1 VTSPELRHSRI
12 AILAYFFI
20 LGVAFTAWSARLPAI
35 KQSLHLS
42 DGRLGLALFAV
53 PAGSVLTL
61 ALSGRIAD
69 RFGAERVLRIAGVL
83 FPAALVPVALAG
95 NLAELMAM
103 LALFGA
109 LAGLLD
115 VSMNAC
121 GARLE
126 LGYGRPIMSSLH
138 AGYSIAGLGGAAI
151 GGISAWLG
159 ASPLATFAVTA
170 AALIVLG
177 LLAAPHV
184 FIPAVA
190 PPGKDSSDP
199 RRSPRQ
205 IATVIWVLGLL
216 ALCGQ
221 VGEGSAGDWSAV
233 YLHVDLGTSAAAA
246 AVALGAFSVTM
257 AAGRVAGDRLAAR
270 FGPVRL
276 VRASGLVA
284 GLGLAGGLLVGTP
297 AAAIVGFALLGLGLA
312 GIFPQIVTAA
322 ARLDPG
328 QAGRNIGRIAAV
340 SYSGLLSGPVV
351 IGAIASGV
359 GLRNALLVPAAL
371 AVLVAAAAGVMKP
384 RLARRPAQRSEQGVL
399 RLHPA
404 HGVVV
409 QRDAADAPV
418 GGQGTRLRPDLLGGE
433 HALHRSQQRVPVQKL
448 QISGQLLDAVNFA
461 APFDLHRDAHARA
474 VPAHEV
480 DRPDRGRVL
489 AADQPPALAEHVELD
504 REQLLQVRLHPVLD
518 QAGVDAEVDRGIA
531 HHVGKGDDQGLA
543 RLAGHRPQA
552 GLLGEPARGRH
563 PVQRLVRAAVGMH
576 EHRAVRLDDEQAQ
589 GLGEVGG
596 EPADVVDAA
605 PRDDEPHVG

>member
-20 LGVAFTAWSARLPAI
+20 LGVGFTAWSARLPAI

-69 RFGAERVLRIAGVL
+69 RFGAARVLRVAGVL
-83 FPAALVPVALAG
+83 FPAALVPVGLAG

-151 GGISAWLG
+151 GGVSAWLG
-159 ASPLATFAVTA
+159 ATPLATFAVA
-170 AALIVLG
+170 AGVLIIVG

-190 PPGKDSSDP
+190 SPGERPGDPP

-233 YLHVDLGTSAAAA
+233 YLHVDLGTSAGAA

-284 GLGLAGGLLVGTP
+284 GLGLAVGLLVGTT
-297 AAAIVGFALLGLGLA
+297 AAAIAGFALLGLGLA

-340 SYSGLLSGPVV
+340 SYTGLLSGPVV

-359 GLRNALLVPAAL
+359 GLRDALLVPAAL
-371 AVLVAAAAGVMKP
+371 AVLVAAAASVMKP
-384 RLARRPAQRSEQGVL
+384 
-399 RLHPA
+399 
-404 HGVVV
+404 
-409 QRDAADAPV
+409 
-418 GGQGTRLRPDLLGGE
+418 
-433 HALHRSQQRVPVQKL
+433 
-448 QISGQLLDAVNFA
+448 
-461 APFDLHRDAHARA
+461 
-474 VPAHEV
+474 
-480 DRPDRGRVL
+480 
-489 AADQPPALAEHVELD
+489 
-504 REQLLQVRLHPVLD
+504 
-518 QAGVDAEVDRGIA
+518 
-531 HHVGKGDDQGLA
+531 A
-543 RLAGHRPQA
+543 RLAT
-552 GLLGEPARGRH
+552 
-563 PVQRLVRAAVGMH
+563 PVGQNKVFSGST
-576 EHRAVRLDDEQAQ
+576 
-589 GLGEVGG
+589 
-596 EPADVVDAA
+596 
-605 PRDDEPHVG
+605 PRMVS

>member
-12 AILAYFFI
+12 AILGYFFI
-20 LGVAFTAWSARLPAI
+20 LGVGFTAWSARLPAI

-69 RFGAERVLRIAGVL
+69 RFGAERVLRVAGVL
-83 FPAALVPVALAG
+83 FPAALVPVGLAG

-103 LALFGA
+103 LAVFGA

-151 GGISAWLG
+151 GGVSAWLG
-159 ASPLATFAVTA
+159 ASPLATFAVA
-170 AALIVLG
+170 AAVLIVLG

-190 PPGKDSSDP
+190 PPEKDSGDP
-199 RRSPRQ
+199 RRSSRQ

-233 YLHVDLGTSAAAA
+233 YLHVDLGTSAGAA

-297 AAAIVGFALLGLGLA
+297 AAAIAGFALLGLGLA
-312 GIFPQIVTAA
+312 CIFPQIVTAG

-328 QAGRNIGRIAAV
+328 QAGRNIGRIAAI
-340 SYSGLLSGPVV
+340 SYSGLLSGPVA

-384 RLARRPAQRSEQGVL
+384 
-399 RLHPA
+399 
-404 HGVVV
+404 
-409 QRDAADAPV
+409 
-418 GGQGTRLRPDLLGGE
+418 
-433 HALHRSQQRVPVQKL
+433 
-448 QISGQLLDAVNFA
+448 
-461 APFDLHRDAHARA
+461 
-474 VPAHEV
+474 
-480 DRPDRGRVL
+480 
-489 AADQPPALAEHVELD
+489 
-504 REQLLQVRLHPVLD
+504 
-518 QAGVDAEVDRGIA
+518 
-531 HHVGKGDDQGLA
+531 A
-543 RLAGHRPQA
+543 RLAAPA
-552 GLLGEPARGRH
+552 GQNRVFSGST
-563 PVQRLVRAAVGMH
+563 
-576 EHRAVRLDDEQAQ
+576 
-589 GLGEVGG
+589 
-596 EPADVVDAA
+596 
-605 PRDDEPHVG
+605 PRMVS